1 MKQVAREE
9 RGIIIFRR
17 KSEET
22 RRSRERIFS
31 KKGCI
36 CKTTRTITRLAVLFR
51 WHYVPKKPRRVHFG
65 RQNTV
70 SWIIKFC
77 KKEMANIDTMSV
89 DELKREVFCLREEVE
104 EKDELVKQAD
114 IAAKMIIDEHFEA
127 LEACMKE
134 ISFLK
139 GEVDKQSKALAK
151 IREFLAV
158 ESTANA
164 VQGKRARTHFWM
176 MRTFRAMEYAA
187 AGHTPT
193 WDKAKAEVAAEREKL
208 ASATPP
214 KMSWR
219 HMTLNDIKTLDKGES
234 IVHET
239 KGRAKWISFKEESLE
254 LKFEDGSV
262 STHPAGTLY
271 VKRAIKE

>member
-1 MKQVAREE
+1 M
-9 RGIIIFRR
+9 
-17 KSEET
+17 
-22 RRSRERIFS
+22 
-31 KKGCI
+31 CD
-36 CKTTRTITRLAVLFR
+36 
-51 WHYVPKKPRRVHFG
+51 HYF
-65 RQNTV
+65 
-70 SWIIKFC
+70 
-77 KKEMANIDTMSV
+77 A
-89 DELKREVFCLREEVE
+89 EVE

-134 ISFLK
+134 TSAPE
-139 GEVDKQSKALAK
+139 GEVASLSETVDKQSKALAK

-262 STHPAGTLY
+262 STIPAGTLY